1 MIAFRGISFAYRS
14 GEPLLRGVDL
24 DIPAGVTLLVGPNG
38 SGKSTVLKIAAGVE
52 RPDGGTVRIGERDLW
67 GDEEAARGE
76 LAYVP
81 EQPDL
86 TPYATIADVIALVC
100 RLRAVPLG
108 RGREAL
114 DAAGLAGLASR
125 SIRELSMGQRRRAVL
140 AAAWIGAP
148 RVVLL
153 DEPLEGMDRAMRER
167 IVTWVDRLR
176 GAGAAVVVATHEIE
190 PFVEDAAR
198 VISVRAGVCRTW
210 EPLPGVV
217 AARWKLVERLAR
229 GEDAN
234 LVLDRPTPK
243 A

>member
-1 MIAFRGISFAYRS
+1 VIVFRGVSFAYRS

-67 GDEEAARGE
+67 RDEEAARSE

-81 EQPDL
+81 EQPEL

-100 RLRAVPLG
+100 RLRGVQLE

-114 DAAGLAGLASR
+114 DTAGLPGLGPR

-140 AAAWIGAP
+140 AAAWIGTP

-167 IVTWVDRLR
+167 IVSWVDRLR
-176 GAGAAVVVATHEIE
+176 GAGAAIAIATHEIE
-190 PFVEDAAR
+190 PFLESAAR
-198 VISVRAGVCRTW
+198 VISVRAGACRTW
-210 EPLPGVV
+210 EPLPG
-217 AARWKLVERLAR
+217 AGAPRLELIERLSR
-229 GEDAN
+229 GEDPAP
-234 LVLDRPTPK
+234 VRR
-243 A
+243 